1 MQMPRISLKAA
12 RVNANMT
19 QAEVAAALKKSKVT
33 INAWEQG
40 KARIDLANFKM
51 LCDLYKMP
59 ESAIVLPCES
69 S

>member
-1 MQMPRISLKAA
+1 MPRISLKAA

-19 QAEVAAALKKSKVT
+19 QAEVAKRLKKSKVT

-40 KARIDLANFKM
+40 KVRIDLANFKM
-51 LCDLYKMP
+51 LCDIYQMP
-59 ESAIVLPCES
+59 ESAIILPGES